1 MEQHAE
7 NTVDTNLAD
16 EVLMNRIYVFR
27 DQKVMLDSDLAE
39 LYGVETKQLKRQVRR
54 NLERFPSEFMF
65 ELTEKEHQSL
75 RSQFGSSKITRGGNR
90 YLPLV
95 FTEHGV
101 LMLSSVL
108 NSGRAIAVNIQIMK
122 IFTKMR
128 QFLNDTTHIHL
139 ELVEVKLAVEK
150 LAKKQDGHD
159 KNIDLIFTYID
170 RLEDKLDKPPLPER
184 DKIGYKVGK
193 EG

>member
-1 MEQHAE
+1 
-7 NTVDTNLAD
+7 
-16 EVLMNRIYVFR
+16 
-27 DQKVMLDSDLAE
+27 
-39 LYGVETKQLKRQVRR
+39 
-54 NLERFPSEFMF
+54 MF
-65 ELTEKEHQSL
+65 ELKEKEHQSL
-75 RSQFGSSKITRGGNR
+75 RSQFGTSKIARGGNR

-108 NSGRAIAVNIQIMK
+108 NAERAIAVNIQNMK

-128 QFLNDTTHIHL
+128 QFLNDTTQIHR
-139 ELVEVKLAVEK
+139 ELTEIKLAVEK

-159 KNIDLIFTYID
+159 KNIELIFNYID
-170 RLEDKLDKPPLPER
+170 RLEDKIEKPAVPER

-193 EG
+193 EK

>member
-1 MEQHAE
+1 MEQLAN
-7 NTVDTNLAD
+7 NTVQTSLPD

-27 DQKVMLDSDLAE
+27 GQKVMLDSDLAE

-54 NLERFPSEFMF
+54 NLERFPLDFMF
-65 ELTEKEHQSL
+65 ELSEQEYQIL
-75 RSQFGSSKITRGGNR
+75 RSQTGTLRHGAHSK
-90 YLPLV
+90 YLPMV

-108 NSGRAIAVNIQIMK
+108 NSKLAISVNIQIMR

-128 QFLNDTTHIHL
+128 QFLNDTTQIHL
-139 ELVEVKLAVEK
+139 ELAEVKLAVEK

-170 RLEDKLDKPPLPER
+170 RLEDKLDKPPLSER
-184 DKIGYKVGK
+184 GKIGYKVGK